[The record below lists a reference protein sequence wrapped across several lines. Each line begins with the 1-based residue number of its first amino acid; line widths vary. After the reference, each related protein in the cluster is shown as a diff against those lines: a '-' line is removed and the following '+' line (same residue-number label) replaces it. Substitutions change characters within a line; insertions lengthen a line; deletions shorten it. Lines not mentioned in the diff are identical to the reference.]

1 MKAAIYSRAMED
13 EQLPDV
19 QLFFDE
25 LAKQKIEPF
34 IFLNFYEQIKDSINL
49 PADT

>member
-25 LAKQKIEPF
+25 LVKQKIEPI
-34 IFLNFYEQIKDSINL
+34 IFLNFFEQIKEIINL
-49 PADT
+49 PKIQ